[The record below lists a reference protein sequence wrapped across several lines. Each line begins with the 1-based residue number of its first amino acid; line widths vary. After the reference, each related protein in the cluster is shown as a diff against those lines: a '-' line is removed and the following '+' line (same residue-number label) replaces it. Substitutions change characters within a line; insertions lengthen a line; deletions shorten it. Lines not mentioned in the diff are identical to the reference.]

1 MSGGWT
7 LRAGHPHARLA
18 LRLASDDDEA
28 RTGSRGARRAA
39 RSPEKKLAV
48 FLMDQK
54 QTAGIGN
61 YLLSEIL
68 STRARGPSRPWET
81 SARTASAP
89 SAAKRCGSSARRA
102 TRSSSPS
109 YGTPDPRPKL
119 RDLAPLGFSLEV
131 YGASVAGDGRA
142 VRRDAGPHGRTLHW
156 VEEAQTGA
164 MPDSDEAAPPRG
176 ARAARAT
183 RPRRWRGPRSGSRPP
198 AASAGSASPARR
210 PSAAPLTG
218 GS

>member
-1 MSGGWT
+1 MSCPGFEDRFRD
-7 LRAGHPHARLA
+7 LFAAA
-18 LRLASDDDEA
+18 
-28 RTGSRGARRAA
+28 AA

-68 STRARGPSRPWET
+68 Y
-81 SARTASAP
+81 
-89 SAAKRCGSSARRA
+89 A
-102 TRSSSPS
+102 TRTWPFAALGDVGEDRVGAICGEALRLIRASRDAQLSA

-164 MPDSDEAAPPRG
+164 MPDSDEAA
-176 ARAARAT
+176 AAAAARASRDAAPSMAWT
-183 RPRRWRGPRSGSRPP
+183 AKRLQAACRERGLRVSGAKAELLRRLTSGS
-198 AASAGSASPARR
+198 
-210 PSAAPLTG
+210 
-218 GS
+218 